1 MSGIL
6 VVGNKSV
13 DIETSMVISSIS
25 GSPGLVSLG
34 LYVYISVFA
43 YTKICNKKKHEKD
56 GHYIIAGH
64 NYVIPLVILNRN

>member
-13 DIETSMVISSIS
+13 DIETSMVISSTS

-43 YTKICNKKKHEKD
+43 YTKICKKKEEKD
-56 GHYIIAGH
+56 GHYIISGR

>member
-25 GSPGLVSLG
+25 GFLGLVSLG
-34 LYVYISVFA
+34 LYDVYISVFT
-43 YTKICNKKKHEKD
+43 YTKICRKM
-56 GHYIIAGH
+56 GII
-64 NYVIPLVILNRN
+64 

>member
-6 VVGNKSV
+6 VVGNKFV

-43 YTKICNKKKHEKD
+43 YTKICKKKEEKD